1 MRTSFLNKSKGFPN
15 VCRSSILDYR
25 LTIEETSKTMF
36 LVPSIPSLAIVCN
49 HDNLGAYS
57 R

>member
-25 LTIEETSKTMF
+25 LTIEETSKSMF